1 MSVIW
6 GKIIN
11 KLGEPVENATICV
24 MDKFFEPLHTTYT
37 DKKGNYKLDVENKE
51 YPYLYAVKDYA
62 VNNLEFWCQDID
74 LKENIEINAIID
86 KLEIYALK
94 VFKIDGAY
102 PALMIYFRPMS
113 LANKLQGLTDLLPD
127 IDKFEITI
135 NDKKSEVYVV
145 NQVEEFVGNGQK
157 VKSYLLHIS
166 IPEEGLKEF
175 NNYLSIQIIDKD
187 GNLGQ
192 ASTYFILSK

>member
-11 KLGEPVENATICV
+11 KLGEPVENATVCV
-24 MDKFFEPLHTTYT
+24 MDKFFEPLYTTYT

-157 VKSYLLHIS
+157 VKGYLLHIS